1 MLACYWM
8 KNRISLQQF
17 NGTICEGVIAPF
29 HLEYSKSL
37 YAQLQHFK
45 WKFIKTW
52 HDCLL
57 PYADLH
63 IITELKVG
71 WIFYRGIVHF
81 HLQKCIYIYIYI
93 RLKIKPNSVII
104 RF

>member
-1 MLACYWM
+1 MM
-8 KNRISLQQF
+8 P
-17 NGTICEGVIAPF
+17 IAPF

-57 PYADLH
+57 PYEDLH
-63 IITELKVG
+63 IITEFKVG
-71 WIFYRGIVHF
+71 WILPNIFSPFEIVKKGITPSNIV
-81 HLQKCIYIYIYI
+81 
-93 RLKIKPNSVII
+93 
-104 RF
+104 